1 MSEFF
6 KSEIIQEELKEI
18 NRLQEKIYG
27 SLMAFSQMTRD
38 EKLEHIEML
47 SVLLEKQQVMYTRLS
62 LSDDPQA
69 VEMKE
74 NLKKSVIMMGFPSE
88 TDVNVLFKSMNET
101 IESLRAYIDAW
112 ANPCYTIRVNHQN
125 PTNPR

>member
-27 SLMAFSQMTRD
+27 SLMSFSQMTRD

-112 ANPCYTIRVNHQN
+112 ANPCYTIRVNHPN